1 MQHFRAQFV
10 LPGPAA
16 VDCPLKSRVANLPG
30 LGEVRQLRQHPRQ
43 DLFITPAVMGRA
55 EGAAHRMIDK
65 DRPWRQDVADNIDG
79 GARQQ
84 RRNALI
90 FDDMGDETDGL
101 VAEGSIRNEQ
111 CEIDFRTDQVLRDGG
126 RQLGFNFL
134 LAPDPAHD
142 RDMKGRQSTDDA
154 LPHQRCQRRARK
166 NYFRI
171 LFRHRA
177 DAGVMVNNNLAG
189 AGVGGNPAI
198 TQIFP
203 RNERF
208 LVRQAQGRTA

>member
-10 LPGPAA
+10 LPGATA

-30 LGEVRQLRQHPRQ
+30 LGEVRQLRQYPRQ
-43 DLFITPAVMGRA
+43 YLFIAPALMGRA

-65 DRPWRQDVADNIDG
+65 DRPWRDDLPDNIVG
-79 GARQQ
+79 RARQQ

-101 VAEGSIRNEQ
+101 VAEGSVGNEQ
-111 CEIDFRTDQVLRDGG
+111 CKVDLRTDQVLRDGG

-134 LAPDPAHD
+134 LTPDPAHD
-142 RDMKGRQSTDDA
+142 RNVKGRQFTDYA
-154 LPHQRCQRRARK
+154 FPHQRRQRRARK
-166 NYFRI
+166 NHFRV
-171 LFRHRA
+171 LSRHRA
-177 DAGVMVNNNLAG
+177 DAGVMVNNKLAG
-189 AGVGGNPAI
+189 AGVGGNPTI

-208 LVRQAQGRTA
+208 LVRQPQGSTA